1 MSIYLLLT
9 CFLGLLIL
17 RVHLKGVQR
26 STIIDR
32 WCDAGD
38 IFVAWRKANPT
49 TYISQSEK
57 ARELLRELIDAYEA
71 FLQAHPF
78 IKDRSHKEYLLSLFS
93 EIPPEPPK
101 PRKRKTAA
109 CYAAVL
115 YL

>member
-1 MSIYLLLT
+1 MST
-9 CFLGLLIL
+9 FLHLICSFGLLIL
-17 RVHLKGVQR
+17 GIYLRGVQT
-26 STIIDR
+26 SKIIDR

-57 ARELLRELIDAYEA
+57 ARELLRELVDAYEA

-78 IKDRSHKEYLLSLFS
+78 IKDRSHMECLLSLFS